1 MDGSVIETVSCID
14 DNVLIDQAPWPSA
27 RTVQWIP

>member
-14 DNVLIDQAPWPSA
+14 DNVLLHAGIMAI
-27 RTVQWIP
+27 R